1 MRSRDPE
8 KHMGLASQA
17 YSGWLLMYVPINGSY
32 ADGVSCMIRYR
43 HSRLSSRNP
52 RRLLSNEQV
61 LRCGKF
67 LLSAGDS
74 GLVQLCLTGLD
85 PLDPLREETGVA
97 NNVVDRAEGGDTD
110 VRVAAEFSAVG
121 DEDHPPRD
129 AH

>member
-1 MRSRDPE
+1 
-8 KHMGLASQA
+8 MGLASQA
-17 YSGWLLMYVPINGSY
+17 YSGWLLMYVAKNGSY

-85 PLDPLREETGVA
+85 PL
-97 NNVVDRAEGGDTD
+97 VVDRAEGGDTD